1 MNISSTITRRAALS
15 ALAGGALAQKAPAR
29 PEAITVTV
37 LSTMLSGSFTGEW
50 GFAAMVDIDGKRTLF
65 DTGNRPETVLNN
77 LREMKMDL
85 TGVPGVILSHHHRD
99 HTGGLVTLRRDAMTR
114 DPKAIVT
121 AYGGKGILTPRM
133 PANDFVLTK
142 GEYESA
148 GGKLVEIAKPT
159 QIAPN
164 VWLTGPV
171 PRVHNERNWSGN
183 TMLRA
188 NDSSAEDTLPED
200 QALVIDTNQ
209 GLVVVSGCGHA
220 GIVNTLTY
228 ARKVVRNTRIYAV
241 IGGFH
246 LFDANDQKLEWTA
259 QQLAPMDIMYFLAA
273 HCTGVEST
281 VRLRE
286 LMKLPRERMTIAQVG
301 RKWEAGRGITGA
313 RS

>member
-1 MNISSTITRRAALS
+1 MSIITRRAAIRL
-15 ALAGGALAQKAPAR
+15 LAQPAR
-29 PEAITVTV
+29 PATVNITI
-37 LSTMLSGSFTGEW
+37 LSTMLSGAFTGEW
-50 GFAAMVDIDGKRTLF
+50 GFAAMVEIDGKRILF

-85 TGVPGVILSHHHRD
+85 AGVPSVILTHHHRD

-114 DPKAIVT
+114 DPKAIAT
-121 AYGGKGILTPRM
+121 AYGGKGILLPRK
-133 PANDFVLTK
+133 PANDFVLMK
-142 GEYESA
+142 GEYEA
-148 GGKLVEIAKPT
+148 TGAKLLEIAKPT
-159 QIAPN
+159 AIAPN

-171 PRVHNERNWSGN
+171 PRVFTERNRSGN
-183 TMLRA
+183 TLLRA
-188 NDSSAEDTLPED
+188 DDREQKDTLPED

-209 GLVVVSGCGHA
+209 GLIVVSGCGHA

-228 ARKVVRNTRIYAV
+228 ARKVVRATNIYAV

-246 LFDANDQKLEWTA
+246 LFDANDEKLEWTA
-259 QQLAPMDIMYFLAA
+259 KQLAPMGIVYFLAA

-286 LMKLPRERMTIAQVG
+286 LLKLPPERMTVAQVG
-301 RKWEAGRGITGA
+301 RRFESGKGISRE

>member
-1 MNISSTITRRAALS
+1 MFDILTRRTALG
-15 ALAGGALAQKAPAR
+15 ALAGGALAQTTAGR
-29 PEAITVTV
+29 PRAIRVTI
-37 LSTMLSGSFTGEW
+37 LSTMLSGTYTGEW
-50 GFAAMVDIDGKRTLF
+50 GFSALVEIDGKRTLF

-77 LREMKMDL
+77 LREMKLDL
-85 TGVPGVILSHHHRD
+85 AGVGEVILTHHHRD

-114 DPKAIVT
+114 DPRAIAT
-121 AYGGKGILTPRM
+121 AYGGKGILLPRQ

-142 GEYESA
+142 SEYEAA
-148 GGKLVEIAKPT
+148 GGRLREVDKPT
-159 QIAPN
+159 AIAPG
-164 VWLTGPV
+164 VWLTGPI

-183 TMLRA
+183 TRVRMA
-188 NDSSAEDTLPED
+188 DAIEEDTLPED

-209 GLVVVSGCGHA
+209 GLIVVSGCGHA

-228 ARKVVRNTRIYAV
+228 ARKAVRQTGIYAV

-259 QQLAPMDIMYFLAA
+259 RELAPMGIQYFLAA

-286 LMKLPRERMTIAQVG
+286 LLRIPPERMTMGQVG
-301 RKWEAGRGITGA
+301 RRFEAGKGILGPRA
-313 RS
+313 